1 MDDEAG
7 RALFYILVE
16 AEGGSAGK
24 PLILWTNVRH
34 SAFAAVCRHMLCQWY
49 AVTRQLTS
57 FTQAWIRTACST
69 DLSSAV

>member
-24 PLILWTNVRH
+24 PLVLWTNVRH
-34 SAFAAVCRHMLCQWY
+34 RAERRCLLAY
-49 AVTRQLTS
+49 ALPV
-57 FTQAWIRTACST
+57 A
-69 DLSSAV
+69 

>member
-34 SAFAAVCRHMLCQWY
+34 SAERRCLLAY
-49 AVTRQLTS
+49 ALRV
-57 FTQAWIRTACST
+57 ACS
-69 DLSSAV
+69 DQAAD